1 MIFHNNLLYLLL
13 DIFKNEFIHFKTR
26 DFSLILWYNYT
37 ILSNENGDF
46 MYSYLI
52 GKIVQIRPNYI
63 VLESNNIGYELIV
76 SNPYSF
82 ELGQEIK
89 IYVFKRFREPD
100 IFLYGFKT
108 LELKDLFLKL
118 IGVNGIGPKSALS
131 ILASE
136 NTGDLIQAIEEG
148 NAKFLTKFPGIGM
161 KSAQQIILDLKGKLS
176 LEEPSA
182 PNQLEDVALALSA
195 LGYSKVEINRTLKK
209 LKPSDEVDK
218 MVKEALQ
225 ILLK

>member
-1 MIFHNNLLYLLL
+1 
-13 DIFKNEFIHFKTR
+13 
-26 DFSLILWYNYT
+26 
-37 ILSNENGDF
+37 

-52 GKIVQIRPNYI
+52 GKIVQIRPTYI
-63 VLESNNIGYELIV
+63 VLEANNVGYELIV

-82 ELGQEIK
+82 ELGTEMK
-89 IYVFKRFREPD
+89 IYVFKRVREPD

-108 LELKDLFLKL
+108 LDLKDLFLKL
-118 IGVNGIGPKSALS
+118 INVPGIWTKSALS

-136 NTGDLIQAIEEG
+136 NTSDLIKAIDDG
-148 NAKFLTKFPGIGM
+148 NAKYLTKFPGIGM

-176 LEEPSA
+176 LEEEA
-182 PNQLEDVALALSA
+182 TPNQLEDVALALSA

-209 LKPSDEVDK
+209 IKPSEHVDQ